1 MPAPSQHPR
10 PVSPPDLLAPASGE
24 LESYR
29 RVSGEVLRLL
39 NEMNEIPATLGQV
52 IAVLKAAL
60 GFDAVGIRLQQG
72 ADFPYFVHDGFSDD
86 FLATEN
92 SLVSRL
98 AEGGVCRNSDGTVV
112 LECTCGL
119 VLSGKTDPGHPL
131 FTKGGSCWTND
142 SFPLLRLPPEED
154 PRYHPRN
161 RCIHKGYASVALI
174 PIRNRHAIIGLVQL
188 NDRRRDVFS
197 LPKVEIME
205 GIAAHIGTAMM
216 RKQAEE
222 AMQRAYDELELRVAE
237 RTAELRRAN
246 DELRAASSYA
256 RNLIEA
262 TPDPMVTINPAGRI
276 TDVNRAMERVTG
288 RSREQLIGTDVAECC
303 TEPERARAGYRR
315 AFDEGRVRDY
325 PLTLRSAEGGLT
337 EALAN
342 AAVYLN
348 EQGGVRGVVMAA
360 RDVTEQK
367 RVEAEKVR
375 LELQNRQLLKS
386 ESLGRMAGAIA
397 HHFNN
402 QLQAVML
409 GLDLAAQETGHGGT
423 PVPGIA
429 AALQSARKAAEVSSS
444 MLTYLGHSHG
454 RLEVLDLAAACRRA
468 LALVEL
474 TLPAGIALETDL
486 AVPGPSVNANASH
499 VQQALGNLVTNA
511 CEAIGA
517 GGGRVR
523 VSVRAAAAAD
533 LGALR
538 RFPIDFVPAAQ
549 GYVYL
554 EVKDSGC
561 GIADDDLEKVFDPYF
576 STKFTG
582 RGMGL
587 SLVLGIAREHAGA
600 VTVESVRGRGSA
612 FRIWFPAS
620 SEVPAAPVIP
630 APPAVS
636 AGGDTVLIVEDDAI
650 IRKSVALVLGQA
662 GFTALVA
669 ADGREAVDLFQ
680 RQGGEIGC
688 VLCDLT
694 MPVMDGWA
702 TLAALREIRP
712 DLPVILASGYSEAQV
727 MAGGSTERPQLF
739 LQKPYDSGVLV
750 DAVRRY
756 VSVRPD

>member
-1 MPAPSQHPR
+1 MNASRPSF
-10 PVSPPDLLAPASGE
+10 PVTGD

-39 NEMNEIPATLGQV
+39 NEMNEIPATLRQV
-52 IAVLKAAL
+52 LAVLKAAL

-131 FTKGGSCWTND
+131 FTEYGSCWTND

-161 RCIHKGYASVALI
+161 RCIHKGYASVALV
-174 PIRNRHAIIGLVQL
+174 PIRNRQAIVGLIQL

-197 LPKVEIME
+197 LEKVHLME

-222 AMQRAYDELELRVAE
+222 AMQRAYDELELRVTE
-237 RTAELRRAN
+237 RTVELQRAN
-246 DELRAASSYA
+246 GELRAASRYA

-262 TPDPMVTINPAGRI
+262 TLDPMVTIDPTGRI
-276 TDVNRAMERVTG
+276 TDVNQAMERVTG
-288 RSREQLIGTDVAECC
+288 LSRERLIGADVAECC
-303 TEPERARAGYRR
+303 TEPARARAGYGR
-315 AFDEGRVRDY
+315 AFAEGRVRDY
-325 PLTLRSAEGGLT
+325 PLTLRSADGTLT
-337 EALAN
+337 EVLTNATVYRNERGDVLGVLA
-342 AAVYLN
+342 V
-348 EQGGVRGVVMAA
+348 A
-360 RDVTEQK
+360 RDITERR
-367 RVEAEKVR
+367 RVEAEKER
-375 LELQNRQLLKS
+375 LELQNRQLQKS

-409 GLDLAAQETGHGGT
+409 GLELARQQTSGDDVPGLAA
-423 PVPGIA
+423 A
-429 AALQSARKAAEVSSS
+429 AEAARKAAEVSAS

-454 RLEVLDLAAACRRA
+454 RHEPLDLAAACRQAVA
-468 LALVEL
+468 LLEL
-474 TLPAGIALETDL
+474 TLPAGVTLETDMT
-486 AVPGPSVNANASH
+486 VPGPVVQANASH
-499 VQQALGNLVTNA
+499 VQQVLANLVTNA
-511 CEAIGA
+511 CEALGA

-523 VSVRAAAAAD
+523 IAVRAAQAAD
-533 LGALR
+533 FGSAR
-538 RFPIDFVPAAQ
+538 RFPIDFVPAAPD
-549 GYVYL
+549 YVYL
-554 EVKDSGC
+554 EVEDTGSG
-561 GIADDDLEKVFDPYF
+561 IPEDVVDKVFDPYF

-587 SLVLGIAREHAGA
+587 PLVLGIAREHAGA
-600 VTVESVRGRGSA
+600 VTVESAPGRGST
-612 FRIWFPAS
+612 FRIWFPA
-620 SEVPAAPVIP
+620 APEMR
-630 APPAVS
+630 APPLIVDPPVAR
-636 AGGDTVLIVEDDAI
+636 GTGTVVLVVEDDEV
-650 IRKSVALVLGQA
+650 IRKSAALVLRQV
-662 GFTALVA
+662 GFVVQVA
-669 ADGREAVDLFQ
+669 ADGREAVELFE
-680 RQGGEIGC
+680 RRGGEIGC

-694 MPVMDGWA
+694 MPVMDGWE
-702 TLAALREIRP
+702 TLAALRRLRP
-712 DLPVILASGYSEAQV
+712 GLPVILASGYSEAQV

-739 LQKPYDSGVLV
+739 LQKPYDFQVLTE
-750 DAVRRY
+750 ALRRFLPVR
-756 VSVRPD
+756 SA